1 MVVQYQGE
9 QKGIP
14 TTFTI
19 KIIKDNT
26 LKKGSHY
33 QMLLGIGNTL
43 LPIYKTSFHK
53 SLSQC
58 VNEMYLFRKYNHIV
72 LNAAS
77 EEVMDTYIPID
88 SIKYHNFKSTLFLA

>member
-26 LKKGSHY
+26 LKKGSYY

-58 VNEMYLFRKYNHIV
+58 VNEMYLFSKFNHIV

-77 EEVMDTYIPID
+77 EGVMDTYIPID
-88 SIKYHNFKSTLFLA
+88 SIKYHNYKSALFVA